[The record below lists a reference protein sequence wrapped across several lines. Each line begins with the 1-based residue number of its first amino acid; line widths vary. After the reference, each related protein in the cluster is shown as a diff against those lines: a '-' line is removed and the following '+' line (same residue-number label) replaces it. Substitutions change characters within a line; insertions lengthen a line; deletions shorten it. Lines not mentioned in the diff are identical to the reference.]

1 MKDWAGCATNEERDI
16 ELLDHLQYIL
26 EAEISNYALEDIED
40 CYDVDNDIILRGM
53 KWGRGNKNHWLVI
66 SPLGH
71 IRYTENTVP
80 RDLVVQIHN
89 EVMDVIVR
97 GIARSDG

>member
-1 MKDWAGCATNEERDI
+1 MGK
-16 ELLDHLQYIL
+16 
-26 EAEISNYALEDIED
+26 
-40 CYDVDNDIILRGM
+40 
-53 KWGRGNKNHWLVI
+53 GNKNHWLVI
-66 SPLGH
+66 SPFSH

-80 RDLVVQIHN
+80 RDLIVQIHN

>member
-53 KWGRGNKNHWLVI
+53 KI
-66 SPLGH
+66 
-71 IRYTENTVP
+71 
-80 RDLVVQIHN
+80 
-89 EVMDVIVR
+89 
-97 GIARSDG
+97 